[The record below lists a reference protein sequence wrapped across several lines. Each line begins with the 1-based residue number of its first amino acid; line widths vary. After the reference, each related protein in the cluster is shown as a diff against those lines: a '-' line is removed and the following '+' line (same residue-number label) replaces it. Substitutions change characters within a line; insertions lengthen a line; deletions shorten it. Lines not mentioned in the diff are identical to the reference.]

1 MRKTFLLIAAAL
13 SVSAVIVVTAGATS
27 SATPGVT
34 AKSILLEGTFPLS
47 GPASG
52 YAPIPG
58 GMAAYFSYVNAHG
71 GVNGRKITFKYEDDG
86 YNPANTVQITHKFV
100 EQDHA
105 FALVGGL
112 GTEPQTAVRQ
122 YLNDNKV
129 PQLFVST
136 GATTF
141 DRDYAQYP
149 WTLGWQPDYEAEG
162 SIYGKYIAKNLPSA
176 KLGILYQDD
185 DYGNDYLR
193 GLKSGLTAIH
203 QTQIVDAEGYALSGT
218 PPAAQVA
225 KLKASGADTFIIFA
239 TPTPTIQAYVISTK
253 LGWHPAHVITNSVS
267 ATDAFLTIATKS
279 GSDNTNGTLTV
290 NYLLDPAN
298 PIYNKQPGMKLYRQ
312 IMAKYNPKANA
323 NDGLNLYG
331 VAKAWTT
338 VQVLQKAGKNL
349 TRAGLMKA
357 AREHELLDRS
367 EEAESVRPAGR
378 AGVHQGRVPVPDL
391 AGDARAVPEQHV
403 QAPRQA
409 DQRPRRL
416 TTASAVR
423 TREGPA
429 CAGPL
434 FAARWA
440 HA

>member
-1 MRKTFLLIAAAL
+1 MKRTFLLLAAAL
-13 SVSAVIVVTAGATS
+13 LASAAVVVTAGATPQS
-27 SATPGVT
+27 TPGVT

-52 YAPIPG
+52 YAPIAS
-58 GMAAYFSYVNAHG
+58 GMKAYFDYVNAKG
-71 GVNGRKITFKYEDDG
+71 GVNGRKIDFRFDDDG
-86 YNPANTVQITHKFV
+86 YNPANTVQLTHKYV

-141 DRDYAQYP
+141 DRDWSLYP

-162 SIYGKYIAKNLPSA
+162 AIYGKYVVKNFPTA
-176 KLGILYQDD
+176 KLGVLYQND

-193 GLKSGLTAIH
+193 GLNAGLTLQH
-203 QTQIVDAEGYALSGT
+203 QAQIVATAAYDLGSGA
-218 PPAAQVA
+218 PVAQVA
-225 KLKASGADTFIIFA
+225 KLKALGADTFVIFA
-239 TPTPTIQAYVISTK
+239 TPTPTIQAYVVATK
-253 LGWHPAHVITNSVS
+253 LGWTPAHVITNSVS

-279 GSDNTNGTLTV
+279 GSTITNGTLTV
-290 NYLLDPAN
+290 SYLLDPAN
-298 PIYNKQPGMKLYRQ
+298 PIYNKQPGMKAYRQ
-312 IMAKYNPKANA
+312 IMAKYDPKGNA

-338 VQVLQKAGKNL
+338 VQILQAAGKNL

-357 AREHELLDRS
+357 ARNMS
-367 EEAESVRPAGR
+367 FTAAGKN
-378 AGVHQGRVPVPDL
+378 ANPFALPGVDIRTKGSYQYPISQVNLVQYTNNVFQPLGKLINGRG
-391 AGDARAVPEQHV
+391 A
-403 QAPRQA
+403 
-409 DQRPRRL
+409 
-416 TTASAVR
+416 
-423 TREGPA
+423 
-429 CAGPL
+429 
-434 FAARWA
+434 
-440 HA
+440 

>member
-1 MRKTFLLIAAAL
+1 MKRTFLLIVVALAA
-13 SVSAVIVVTAGATS
+13 SAAVVMSAGATS

-58 GMAAYFSYVNAHG
+58 GMGAYFSYVNAQG
-71 GVNGRKITFKYEDDG
+71 GVNGRKINWKYSDDG
-86 YNPANTVQITHKFV
+86 YNPATTVQLTHQFV

-129 PQLFVST
+129 PQLFVAT

-141 DRDYAQYP
+141 DRDWSTYP
-149 WTLGWQPDYEAEG
+149 WTIGWQPDYEAEG
-162 SIYGKYIAKNLPSA
+162 AIYGKYIAKNLPNA
-176 KLGILYQDD
+176 KIGVLYQND

-193 GLKSGLTAIH
+193 GLNAGLSQQH
-203 QTQIVDAEGYALSGT
+203 QPQIVATAPYDLSGT
-218 PPAAQVA
+218 PPAAQVV
-225 KLKASGADTFIIFA
+225 KLKAAGADTFVIFA
-239 TPTPTIQAYVISTK
+239 TPTPTIQAYVIATK
-253 LGWHPAHVITNSVS
+253 VGWTPAHVFTNSVS
-267 ATDAFLTIATKS
+267 ATDAFLTIATKA
-279 GSDNTNGTLTV
+279 GSTITNGTITV

-298 PIYNKQPGMKLYRQ
+298 PIYNKAPGMKLYRQ
-312 IMAKYNPKANA
+312 IMAKYDPKGNA

-338 VQVLQKAGKNL
+338 VKVLQAAGKNL

-357 AREHELLDRS
+357 ARNMNYSAALKNANPFALPGVKVFTKGGYQYPIS
-367 EEAESVRPAGR
+367 QVTLVQYQNNVFQPLGKLINGR
-378 AGVHQGRVPVPDL
+378 GA
-391 AGDARAVPEQHV
+391 
-403 QAPRQA
+403 
-409 DQRPRRL
+409 
-416 TTASAVR
+416 
-423 TREGPA
+423 
-429 CAGPL
+429 
-434 FAARWA
+434 
-440 HA
+440 

>member
-1 MRKTFLLIAAAL
+1 MKRTFLLIVAAL
-13 SVSAVIVVTAGATS
+13 AASSAVVMTAGATS

-58 GMAAYFSYVNAHG
+58 GMGAYFSYVNAQG
-71 GVNGRKITFKYEDDG
+71 GVNGRKINWKYSDDG
-86 YNPANTVQITHKFV
+86 YNPANTVQLTHQFV

-129 PQLFVST
+129 PQLFVAT

-141 DRDYAQYP
+141 DRDWSTYP

-162 SIYGKYIAKNLPSA
+162 AIYGKYIAKNLPNA
-176 KLGILYQDD
+176 KIGVLYQND

-193 GLKSGLTAIH
+193 GLNAGLTAQH
-203 QTQIVDAEGYALSGT
+203 QTQIVATAPYDLSST
-218 PPAAQVA
+218 APAAQVV
-225 KLKASGADTFIIFA
+225 KLKASGADTFVIFA
-239 TPTPTIQAYVISTK
+239 TPTPTIQAYVVATK
-253 LGWHPAHVITNSVS
+253 VGWTPAHVITNSVS

-279 GSDNTNGTLTV
+279 GSTITNGTITV

-298 PIYNKQPGMKLYRQ
+298 PIYNKAPGMKLYRQ
-312 IMAKYNPKANA
+312 IMAKYDPKGNA

-338 VQVLQKAGKNL
+338 VKVLQAAGKTL

-357 AREHELLDRS
+357 ARNMNY
-367 EEAESVRPAGR
+367 SVTGKNANPFALPGVKVFTKGGYQYPISQVTLVQYQNNVFQPIGKLINGR
-378 AGVHQGRVPVPDL
+378 GA
-391 AGDARAVPEQHV
+391 
-403 QAPRQA
+403 
-409 DQRPRRL
+409 
-416 TTASAVR
+416 
-423 TREGPA
+423 
-429 CAGPL
+429 
-434 FAARWA
+434 
-440 HA
+440 